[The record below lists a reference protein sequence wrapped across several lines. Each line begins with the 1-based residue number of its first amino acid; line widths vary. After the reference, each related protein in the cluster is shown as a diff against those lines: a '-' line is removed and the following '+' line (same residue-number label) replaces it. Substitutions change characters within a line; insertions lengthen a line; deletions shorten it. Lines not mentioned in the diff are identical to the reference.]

1 MKKILVTICLL
12 SLAALL
18 FSSQVGAQDGPTVT
32 VDPDTVEAEGEAELV
47 VTGEGFTPDI
57 DLFVLSCTAPGGDLT
72 AINGQEDC
80 DVQNLTPVTAD
91 AEGTFEVT
99 VTYTIT
105 PDFAV
110 VVGDSAQT
118 ESAGAL
124 VAIAGGT
131 GGSTSTTEAAQE
143 TTTTA
148 APEST
153 TTTEAPES
161 TTTTEAPDEGDDSVD
176 GELPD
181 TGAESDIII
190 GGALALAAAGVL
202 AMRGG
207 HLLRRR

>member
-1 MKKILVTICLL
+1 MKKILVTICLF
-12 SLAALL
+12 SLTALL
-18 FSSQVGAQDGPTVT
+18 FSSQVGAQDGPTIT

-47 VTGEGFTPDI
+47 VTGAGFTADI
-57 DLFVLSCTAPGGDLT
+57 DLFVLSCTAPDGDLT

-80 DVQNLTPVTAD
+80 DVSNLTPVTAD
-91 AEGTFEVT
+91 ADGAFEVT
-99 VTYTIT
+99 VTYEIV

-124 VAIAGGT
+124 VAISGGSS
-131 GGSTSTTEAAQE
+131 GSTSTTEATQE

-153 TTTEAPES
+153 TTTEAPET
-161 TTTTEAPDEGDDSVD
+161 TTTTEPDEGDDSVD

-202 AMRGG
+202 ATRGG